1 MIKIWQSEK
10 KKDRNLANL
19 GQFFPWKILCIGRN
33 HIFQLEIWRKKK
45 KHCLS
50 KCLSSAVSH
59 LRSSP
64 FLCSPL
70 IFRRA
75 HESNGGRIYA
85 LESGMYALAFASTQC
100 PRKHSL
106 RIIGTSANMV
116 TSLLTP
122 LKSKNSSTQTLKN
135 LNLSS
140 TKTIKAQHS
149 TAHCTSVFFFQ
160 FWELALVAP
169 SAHSV
174 CGARM
179 TSSLKLREPSLA
191 PLLVFYSKCGY

>member
-1 MIKIWQSEK
+1 MENPLYRSKSY
-10 KKDRNLANL
+10 
-19 GQFFPWKILCIGRN
+19 FSGRN
-33 HIFQLEIWRKKK
+33 VAEKK

-70 IFRRA
+70 ILHRA
-75 HESNGGRIYA
+75 HEANGGRIYA
-85 LESGMYALAFASTQC
+85 LESGMYALAFASTQV
-100 PRKHSL
+100 PASTRFASSF
-106 RIIGTSANMV
+106 TSANMV

-149 TAHCTSVFFFQ
+149 TLPVFFFPI
-160 FWELALVAP
+160 LGISP
-169 SAHSV
+169 SGPLCTF
-174 CGARM
+174 CGARVA
-179 TSSLKLREPSLA
+179 SSLKLGEPSLA
-191 PLLVFYSKCGY
+191 PLLVFYSNVATSYIGGVKYLASLSNLAVEVFG